1 MAVDEMVTGKLRR
14 SGNSFIVTVPR
25 DEIERM
31 GLAEGQLVSIEVRP
45 VEVRPVL
52 AADLREA
59 FEIEFERGREALE
72 YLARH

>member
-1 MAVDEMVTGKLRR
+1 MFTAKLRR

-31 GLAEGQLVSIEVRP
+31 GLEEGQLVMLEVRP
-45 VEVRPVL
+45 AEVRPVL

-59 FEIEFERGREALE
+59 FDIEFERGREALD

>member
-1 MAVDEMVTGKLRR
+1 MFTAKLRR

-25 DEIERM
+25 DEMERM
-31 GLAEGQLVSIEVRP
+31 GLEEGKLVTIEVRP
-45 VEVRPVL
+45 AEVRPML

-59 FEIEFERGREALE
+59 FDVEFERGREALD